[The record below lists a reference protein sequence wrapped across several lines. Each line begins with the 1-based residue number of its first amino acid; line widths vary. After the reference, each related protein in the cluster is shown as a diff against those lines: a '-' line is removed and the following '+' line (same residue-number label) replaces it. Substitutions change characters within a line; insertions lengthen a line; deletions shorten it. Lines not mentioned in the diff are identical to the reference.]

1 MLSTKDLDRLIWK
14 RESTILL
21 HRLEQFRK
29 RDKWFSLG
37 KKCNHP
43 QMRPP
48 CGSLRFFH
56 SQQCHSLPLVCTK
69 RALERVWISKGTAL
83 LRAIMNVKKVRSLLI
98 DLDHGCGV
106 RIEGYYPTRHGRP
119 EANAFLGGP
128 YKSPVHSKALSACL
142 DSKRRG
148 RFDNL
153 ATWIR
158 FTTWRSSFIYF
169 TFFPRLFVLCP
180 SFLFIVFRFFHSW
193 RLTSFEFYIAWS
205 AYNCSLPRDTHFS

>member
-37 KKCNHP
+37 KKFNHP

-69 RALERVWISKGTAL
+69 RGQGAAL

-158 FTTWRSSFIYF
+158 FTTWRSSFLFILH
-169 TFFPRLFVLCP
+169 FFPDFLSFVHPFYSLYLG
-180 SFLFIVFRFFHSW
+180 SFIPGGSHHL
-193 RLTSFEFYIAWS
+193 SF
-205 AYNCSLPRDTHFS
+205 T